1 MYTLRKGRIR
11 ADKERSGQL
20 QIIKDSTI
28 LTGDVNFVLSF
39 SFFILPRSQFF
50 PVFFS
55 RTV

>member
-28 LTGDVNFVLSF
+28 LTGGVNFVLSF